1 MAELCNAGEYKQ
13 FNYTGNTQSIEL
25 LPGRYKLECYG
36 ASGGIGNGNINP
48 VGKGGYA
55 SGELFIPTLMTLY
68 VHVGQNGV
76 DNWATSVRYNG
87 GGAAINVGGHN
98 GGAGGGAT
106 DFRLSNAAW
115 NNVESL
121 KTRILVAGGGGGAQ
135 SNCGNTATAG
145 HGGNL
150 IGGTS
155 YNQGYQGRPASTA
168 ATRAYSKG
176 GTQTSGGTAYNVND
190 NNNSS
195 IASGSFGSGAN
206 SVQCGAGGGG
216 GWYGGASGY
225 TSGGGGGSSYAAG
238 YPECDTTYQSNQN
251 NIVLE
256 NVVFTQGINTGNG
269 YAIITLLEPA
279 ELHSVNIINGYL
291 EVDRQYAATEK
302 VNIHFD
308 YPSSTKL
315 FAYWY
320 SKQVFINN
328 VNAKSTFFIMP
339 DEDVTIEAILVNNRL
354 NTNIYKNIFPEEPF
368 DMSYIADTMDNTITT
383 TNDIKQESHNLSIY
397 DVVYLDTDGKY
408 KKAIAEN
415 SKRGFPVGVVSGI
428 PSPHVFTLITT
439 GLVQYDRVYTYD
451 DTSIL
456 YLSDKEP
463 GKLVH
468 YEEIDNTIYIPIAVY
483 TNQGIIVNILQ
494 GSIGNKMLPYEQTV
508 QTFEPYSLYE
518 INQLIVQVKE
528 GVIDDG

>member
-1 MAELCNAGEYKQ
+1 MASLFKAGDSKE
-13 FNYTGNTQSIEL
+13 FNYTGNIQSIEL

-87 GGAAINVGGHN
+87 GGAAVNVGGHN

-106 DFRLSNAAW
+106 DFRLSNTAW
-115 NNVESL
+115 NNIESL

-190 NNNSS
+190 SQHS
-195 IASGSFGSGAN
+195 RIASGSFGSGAN

-291 EVDRQYAATEK
+291 EVNRQYAVTEK

-308 YPSSTKL
+308 YPSSAKL

-320 SKQVFINN
+320 SKQVFTNN
-328 VNAKSTFFIMP
+328 ANAKNTFFIMP
-339 DEDVTIEAILVNNRL
+339 DEDVTIEAILIDNRL

-368 DMSYIADTMDNTITT
+368 DMSYIADTIDNTITT
-383 TNDIKQESHNLSIY
+383 TNDIKQKYHNLNLY
-397 DVVYLDTDGKY
+397 DVVYLDIDGKY

-415 SKRGFPVGVVSGI
+415 SKRGFPVGVVSGV

-439 GLVQYDRVYTYD
+439 GLVQYDRVYTCD

-468 YEEIDNTIYIPIAVY
+468 YTEISNTVYVPVAIY
-483 TNQGIIVNILQ
+483 TNDNIIVNIQQ
-494 GSIGNKMLPYEQTV
+494 GSVGDTLAPYEEEKME
-508 QTFEPYSLYE
+508 FELYSISELNDVV
-518 INQLIVQVKE
+518 NQIVS
-528 GVIDDG
+528 GVL

>member
-1 MAELCNAGEYKQ
+1 MASLFKAGDSKE
-13 FNYTGNTQSIEL
+13 FNYTGNIQSIEL
-25 LPGRYKLECYG
+25 LPGKYKLECYG

-48 VGKGGYA
+48 IGKGGYA
-55 SGELFIPTLMTLY
+55 SGELFIPTPMTLY

-87 GGAAINVGGHN
+87 GGAAVNVGGHN

-115 NNVESL
+115 NNIESL

-155 YNQGYQGRPASTA
+155 YNQGYQERPASTA

-190 NNNSS
+190 SQNSR
-195 IASGSFGSGAN
+195 IASGGFGSGAN

-291 EVDRQYAATEK
+291 EVNRQYAATEK

-308 YPSSTKL
+308 YPSSAKL

-320 SKQVFINN
+320 SKQVFTNN
-328 VNAKSTFFIMP
+328 ANAKNTFFIMP
-339 DEDVTIEAILVNNRL
+339 DEDVTIEAILIDNRL

-368 DMSYIADTMDNTITT
+368 DMSYIADTIDNTITT
-383 TNDIKQESHNLSIY
+383 TNDIKQKYHNLNLY
-397 DVVYLDTDGKY
+397 DVVYLDIDGKY

-415 SKRGFPVGVVSGI
+415 SKRGFPVGVVSGV

-439 GLVQYDRVYTYD
+439 GLVQYDRVYTCD

-468 YEEIDNTIYIPIAVY
+468 YTEISNTVYVPVAIY
-483 TNQGIIVNILQ
+483 TNDNIIVNIQQ
-494 GSIGNKMLPYEQTV
+494 GSVGDTLAPYEEEKME
-508 QTFEPYSLYE
+508 FELYSISELNDVV
-518 INQLIVQVKE
+518 NQIVS
-528 GVIDDG
+528 GVL

>member
-1 MAELCNAGEYKQ
+1 MAELFNAGEYKR
-13 FNYTGNTQSIEL
+13 FDYTGNIQSIEL
-25 LPGRYKLECYG
+25 LPGRYRLECYG

-48 VGKGGYA
+48 IGKGGYI
-55 SGELFIPTLMTLY
+55 SGELLVTTLMTIY
-68 VHVGQNGV
+68 VHVGQDGV
-76 DNWATSVRYNG
+76 NNWATSVRYNG
-87 GGAAINVGGHN
+87 GGAAISVGGHN

-106 DFRLSNAAW
+106 DFRLSSAAW

-135 SNCGNTATAG
+135 SNYGNTATAG

-155 YNQGYQGRPASTA
+155 YNQSYQGRPAATA
-168 ATRAYSKG
+168 AARAYSKG

-190 NNNSS
+190 SQGS
-195 IASGSFGSGAN
+195 RIASGSFGSGAN

-238 YPECDTTYQSNQN
+238 HPDCDTTYRNNQN
-251 NIVLE
+251 NITVN
-256 NVVFTQGINTGNG
+256 NVVFTQGVNTGNG
-269 YAIITLLEPA
+269 YAVVTLLEPA
-279 ELHSVNIINGYL
+279 ELHDVNIINGYL

-308 YPSSTKL
+308 YPSVVKL

-320 SKQVFINN
+320 SQQVIADN
-328 VNAKSTFFIMP
+328 VNVKDTFFIMP
-339 DEDVTIEAILVNNRL
+339 DEDVTIEAVLRDNRL

-368 DMSYIADTMDNTITT
+368 DMSYINLTMDNTITT
-383 TNDIKQESHNLSIY
+383 TNDIKQDSHGLSVN

-408 KKAIAEN
+408 KKALAEN
-415 SKRGFPVGVVSGI
+415 SKRAVPVGVVSGV
-428 PSPHVFTLITT
+428 PSVNVFTLITT
-439 GLVQYDRVYTYD
+439 GLMTYDSGYPYD

-456 YLSDKEP
+456 YLSDTEP

-468 YEEIDNTIYIPIAVY
+468 YQEIQNTIYIPIAVY

-494 GSIGNKMLPYEQTV
+494 GSIGSEMLPYGEDV
-508 QTFEPYSLYE
+508 QNFETYSLFE
-518 INQLIVQVKE
+518 INQLIAQVKD
-528 GVIDDG
+528 GVMNDE